1 MKGKIL
7 QLISRPKEE
16 APDLSKKLQEPSEN
30 ENEFMTKDT
39 VTMRKK
45 DWALGTFT

>member
-7 QLISRPKEE
+7 QLISRPAEE
-16 APDLSKKLQEPSEN
+16 APDLSNKLQEPSEN
-30 ENEFMTKDT
+30 ENEFMTEDT
-39 VTMRKK
+39 VTMRKN